1 MKAIND
7 DDDDDDE
14 RKKTKKTKCVSND
27 RSGQYDQN
35 AYFFVKI
42 GAILGG

>member
-1 MKAIND
+1 MKAINDDDD

-27 RSGQYDQN
+27 RSGHDDQN
-35 AYFFVKI
+35 AY
-42 GAILGG
+42 